1 MYLIDNSLINFIIVL
16 DELTNNTNH
25 RRKYP
30 ARNSCRKH
38 FNGCN
43 ICIQH
48 YFGTT

>member
-1 MYLIDNSLINFIIVL
+1 MLTIIVL

-30 ARNSCRKH
+30 ARKSCNTH

-43 ICIQH
+43 LCIQQ
-48 YFGTT
+48 YFKKT